1 MLGVIFSIIAGAAMS
16 VQGVMNTR
24 LGQGIGT
31 LEANALVQ
39 GTAFAR
45 PALGWSDTAG
55 FDGKVVG
62 GHENNT
68 NDRAILQE
76 FQDQTSNLLDRRAKK
91 RVF

>member
-1 MLGVIFSIIAGAAMS
+1 MSPEMEGTKTSLTRGDVRRSFWLWTFFSHA
-16 VQGVMNTR
+16 NYNYER
-24 LGQGIGT
+24 L
-31 LEANALVQ
+31 Q